1 MQTDPKLQFGDRG
14 LPMEDAQR
22 SYMMRIP
29 GHKPPKKDVKDP
41 LRSLMKQ
48 MKLKMGPDSTR
59 VWK

>member
-1 MQTDPKLQFGDRG
+1 
-14 LPMEDAQR
+14 MEDVQR

>member
-14 LPMEDAQR
+14 LPMEDVQR